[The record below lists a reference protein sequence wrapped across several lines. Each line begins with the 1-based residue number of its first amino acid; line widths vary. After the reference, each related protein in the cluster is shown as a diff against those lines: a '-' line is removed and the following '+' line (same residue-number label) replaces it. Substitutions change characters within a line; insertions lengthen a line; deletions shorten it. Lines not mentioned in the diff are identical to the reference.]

1 MTRRK
6 FSAEY
11 KMSIILQGIKE
22 EMSVTELCRN
32 HGISQSQFYKWRSLF
47 LEGAKESLSNK
58 IRINHSGIL
67 II

>member
-1 MTRRK
+1 MTGCK

-11 KMSIILQGIKE
+11 KMSIILQGIKG
-22 EMSVTELCRN
+22 EMSVAELCRN
-32 HGISQSQFYKWRSLF
+32 HSISQSQFYKWRSLF

-58 IRINHSGIL
+58 TRLNQSGIL